1 MISKSSL
8 TRSRNGVSRRPG
20 RPGPQ
25 VNEKDQMRDTILD
38 IAERLFSEAGYA
50 ATSFRDIASGAD
62 VNPALIS
69 YYFGT
74 KRLLFEAVFKR
85 RGNELTERWR
95 ELLDALEARPGRPPT
110 VDEILR
116 AFFVPQFEMKRS
128 GPGGK
133 AFIRLQTRL
142 HGEPEENAFALRR
155 EVYDK
160 MGKRFIA
167 ALERALPDV
176 NVADV
181 NWRFIFIIG
190 AGLYMTADVDRLDDL
205 SSRRFE
211 THDLDEVLERLMS
224 FCMGGIMSTP
234 TLLLRSKNAAR
245 AKANSRAR
253 GHTAS
258 GNRRSSRGKSN
269 SNGRAG
275 R

>member
-1 MISKSSL
+1 M
-8 TRSRNGVSRRPG
+8 TGTPNGASRRPG

-38 IAERLFSEAGYA
+38 IGERLFSEAGYA
-50 ATSFRDIASGAD
+50 ATSFRDIASGAN

-69 YYFGT
+69 YYFGS
-74 KRLLFEAVFKR
+74 KRLLYEAVFKR
-85 RGNELTERWR
+85 RGSELTERWR
-95 ELLDALEARPGRPPT
+95 ELLDALEARPGGAPT

-116 AFFVPQFEMKRS
+116 AFFVPQFEMKNS

-142 HGEPEENAFALRR
+142 HGEPEESAFILRR
-155 EVYDK
+155 EVYDQ
-160 MGKRFIA
+160 MGKRFIV

-176 NVADV
+176 PEADV
-181 NWRFIFIIG
+181 TWRFIFIIG

-205 SSRRFE
+205 SSGRFE

-224 FCMGGIMSTP
+224 FCKGGIMAQP
-234 TLLLRSKNAAR
+234 TMLRPNKNGVNG
-245 AKANSRAR
+245 KS
-253 GHTAS
+253 
-258 GNRRSSRGKSN
+258 SSRGR
-269 SNGRAG
+269 GRTG